1 LKSPASRGFFVS
13 VRVWADTFSLS
24 MPTFRAW
31 IAACRPKTLVAAV
44 APVVLGGAVV
54 VAHASA
60 SGLWFEQ
67 VFILTLL
74 SCLGFALCVQV
85 ACNFANDL
93 GDSLRG
99 ADTAARVGPRRAV
112 SAGDI
117 TPAAMR
123 RGIVVACVL
132 ALILGAPVA
141 MLSPWLLLAGFLAIA
156 CALAY
161 TLGPFPLAY
170 HGLGDVFVVG
180 CFGVQATVLT
190 AWAVCLPTPGD
201 CACQTPPM
209 PWAAALLAGLG
220 LGLLADNI
228 LVANNA
234 RDYET
239 DLAVGK
245 RTMVVRFGRVFARN
259 LHGFNSVFGLACLGH
274 VFGWAPMVLL
284 PLALWQHLV
293 FRKAAQ
299 PTDFLPFLG
308 RAAVLMLAATVLC
321 VTASCLGWVPAD
333 SLWMR

>member
-1 LKSPASRGFFVS
+1 M
-13 VRVWADTFSLS
+13 T
-24 MPTFRAW
+24 TFRAW
-31 IAACRPKTLVAAV
+31 LAACRPKTLVAAV
-44 APVVLGGAVV
+44 APIALGGAVV
-54 VAHASA
+54 VAYAGA
-60 SGLWFEQ
+60 SGLWADRAFVMTQ
-67 VFILTLL
+67 L
-74 SCLGFALCVQV
+74 SCLGFALGVQV

-99 ADTAARVGPRRAV
+99 ADSSARVGPRRAV

-117 TPAAMR
+117 SPAAMR
-123 RGIVVACVL
+123 RGIWVACAL
-132 ALILGAPVA
+132 ALFLGAPVA
-141 MLSPWLLLAGFLAIA
+141 LLSPWLLLAGLLAIA

-170 HGLGDVFVVG
+170 RGLGDVFVVG

-190 AWAVCLPTPGD
+190 ALAVCTPFPGD
-201 CACQTPPM
+201 CACDTPLM
-209 PWAAALLAGLG
+209 PWRPALLAGLG

-245 RTMVVRFGRVFARN
+245 RTTVVRFGRGFARN
-259 LHGFNSVFGLACLGH
+259 LHGFNSILGLACLGH

-284 PLALWQHLV
+284 PLALWQHLA

-299 PTDFLPFLG
+299 PADFLPFLG
-308 RAAVLMLAATVLC
+308 RAAGLMLLATILC
-321 VTASCLGWVPAD
+321 VTATCLRWVPAD

>member
-1 LKSPASRGFFVS
+1 M
-13 VRVWADTFSLS
+13 T
-24 MPTFRAW
+24 TFRAW
-31 IAACRPKTLVAAV
+31 LAATRPKTLVAAV
-44 APVVLGGAVV
+44 APIALGGAVFAAYGEGPATAG
-54 VAHASA
+54 AH
-60 SGLWFEQ
+60 
-67 VFILTLL
+67 LL
-74 SCLGFALCVQV
+74 VLSSCLSFALCVQV

-99 ADTAARVGPRRAV
+99 ADTSARIGPRRAV

-117 TPAAMR
+117 SPVAMR
-123 RGIVVACVL
+123 RGIWIACIL

-141 MLSPWLLLAGFLAIA
+141 SLSPWLLLAGFLAIG

-170 HGLGDVFVVG
+170 RGLGDVFVVA
-180 CFGVQATVLT
+180 CFGIQATTLT
-190 AWAVCLPTPGD
+190 VWAISVALTN
-201 CACQTPPM
+201 AVM
-209 PWAAALLAGLG
+209 PWAPALLAGLG

-245 RTMVVRFGRVFARN
+245 RTTVVRFGRGFARN
-259 LHGFNSVFGLACLGH
+259 LHGFNSLLGLACLGH
-274 VFGWAPMVLL
+274 VFGWAPMALL
-284 PLALWQHLV
+284 PLALWQHLA

-299 PTDFLPFLG
+299 PADFLPFLG
-308 RAAVLMLAATVLC
+308 RAAVLMLLATILC
-321 VTASCLGWVPAD
+321 VTATCLGWVPAD

>member
-1 LKSPASRGFFVS
+1 MS
-13 VRVWADTFSLS
+13 
-24 MPTFRAW
+24 TFRSW

-44 APVVLGGAVV
+44 APIALGGAVV
-54 VAHASA
+54 SAQAGVA
-60 SGLWFEQ
+60 GLWADPSAIF
-67 VFILTLL
+67 VLL
-74 SCLGFALCVQV
+74 SCLGFALGVQV

-93 GDSLRG
+93 GDSQRG

-123 RGIVVACVL
+123 RGIWIACLL
-132 ALILGAPVA
+132 ALVLGAPVA
-141 MLSPWLLLAGFLAIA
+141 MLSPWLLLAGLLAIA

-170 HGLGDVFVVG
+170 RGLGDVFVVG

-190 AWAVCLPTPGD
+190 AWAVCVPFSGD
-201 CACQTPPM
+201 CGCHALPM
-209 PWAAALLAGLG
+209 PWTAAAVAGLG

-245 RTMVVRFGRVFARN
+245 RTTVVRFGRGFARN
-259 LHGFNSVFGLACLGH
+259 LHGLNSLAGLGCLGA
-274 VFGWAPMVLL
+274 VFGWAPLCLL
-284 PLALWQHLV
+284 PLALWQHV
-293 FRKAAQ
+293 GFRKAAQ
-299 PTDFLPFLG
+299 PADFVPFLG
-308 RAAVLMLAATVLC
+308 RAAGLMLLATILC
-321 VTASCLGWVPAD
+321 VTATCLGWVPAGTL
-333 SLWMR
+333 SAR

>member
-1 LKSPASRGFFVS
+1 MK
-13 VRVWADTFSLS
+13 
-24 MPTFRAW
+24 TFRAW
-31 IAACRPKTLVAAV
+31 LAATRPKTLVAAV
-44 APVVLGGAVV
+44 APIALGGAVV
-54 VAHASA
+54 VAYSGAP
-60 SGLWFEQ
+60 GLWAHQ
-67 VFILTLL
+67 VFVLTLL

-117 TPAAMR
+117 SPAAMR
-123 RGIVVACVL
+123 RGIWIACGL
-132 ALILGAPVA
+132 ALVLGAPVA
-141 MLSPWLLLAGFLAIA
+141 LLSPWLLLAGFLAIA

-170 HGLGDVFVVG
+170 RGLGDVFVVG

-190 AWAVCLPTPGD
+190 AWAISVALTNV
-201 CACQTPPM
+201 AM
-209 PWAAALLAGLG
+209 PWAPALLAGLG

-245 RTMVVRFGRVFARN
+245 RTTVVRFGRGFARN
-259 LHGFNSVFGLACLGH
+259 LHGFNSIFGLACLGH
-274 VFGWAPMVLL
+274 VFGWAPMALL
-284 PLALWQHLV
+284 PLALWQHLT
-293 FRKAAQ
+293 FRKASQ
-299 PTDFLPFLG
+299 PADFLPFLG
-308 RAAVLMLAATVLC
+308 RAAVLMLLATILC
-321 VTASCLGWVPAD
+321 VTATCLGWVPAD

>member
-1 LKSPASRGFFVS
+1 MTKI
-13 VRVWADTFSLS
+13 
-24 MPTFRAW
+24 RAW
-31 IAACRPKTLVAAV
+31 LEACRPKTLVAAV

-54 VAHASA
+54 VAHAGA
-60 SGLWFEQ
+60 AGLWAERAFL
-67 VFILTLL
+67 FILL

-93 GDSLRG
+93 GDSARG

-117 TPAAMR
+117 SPDAMR
-123 RGIVVACVL
+123 RGIWIACLL
-132 ALILGAPVA
+132 ALMLGAPVA
-141 MLSPWLLLAGFLAIA
+141 SLSPWLLLAGFLAIA

-170 HGLGDVFVVG
+170 RGLGDVFVIG

-201 CACQTPPM
+201 CACHTPLI
-209 PWAAALLAGLG
+209 PWAPALLAGLG

-239 DLAVGK
+239 DLAAGK
-245 RTMVVRFGRVFARN
+245 RTTVVRFGRGFARN
-259 LHGFNSVFGLACLGH
+259 LHGFNAVCGLACLGL
-274 VFGWAPMVLL
+274 VFGWAPLALL
-284 PLALWQHLV
+284 PLALWQHLA
-293 FRKAAQ
+293 FRKASQ
-299 PTDFLPFLG
+299 PADFLPFLG
-308 RAAVLMLAATVLC
+308 RAAVLMLLATALC
-321 VTASCLGWVPAD
+321 VTATCLGWVPAGN
-333 SLWMR
+333 LWMR

>member
-1 LKSPASRGFFVS
+1 MTKL
-13 VRVWADTFSLS
+13 
-24 MPTFRAW
+24 RAW
-31 IAACRPKTLVAAV
+31 LSATRPKTLVAAV
-44 APVVLGGAVV
+44 APIALGGAVV
-54 VAHASA
+54 VAYAGA
-60 SGLWFEQ
+60 SGLWLYRP
-67 VFILTLL
+67 FILTLL

-93 GDSLRG
+93 GDSYTG
-99 ADTAARVGPRRAV
+99 ADTAGRVGPRRAV

-117 TPAAMR
+117 SPTAMR
-123 RGIVVACVL
+123 RGIWVACLL
-132 ALILGAPVA
+132 ALLLGAPVA
-141 MLSPWLLLAGFLAIA
+141 MLSPWLLLAGLLAIA

-170 HGLGDVFVVG
+170 RGLGDVFVVG

-190 AWAVCLPTPGD
+190 ALAVCTPGPYD
-201 CACQTPPM
+201 CGCDTLFM
-209 PWAAALLAGLG
+209 PWRPALLAGLG

-245 RTMVVRFGRVFARN
+245 RTTVVRFGRGFARN
-259 LHGFNSVFGLACLGH
+259 LHGFNSIFGLSCLGH

-284 PLALWQHLV
+284 PLAIWQHLA

-299 PTDFLPFLG
+299 PADFLPFLG
-308 RAAVLMLAATVLC
+308 RAAGLMLLATILC
-321 VTASCLGWVPAD
+321 VTATCLGWVPAD

>member
-1 LKSPASRGFFVS
+1 M
-13 VRVWADTFSLS
+13 T
-24 MPTFRAW
+24 TFRAW
-31 IAACRPKTLVAAV
+31 LAATRPKTLVAAV
-44 APVVLGGAVV
+44 APIALGGAVF
-54 VAHASA
+54 AAYGKGASEA
-60 SGLWFEQ
+60 GVDMLVLS
-67 VFILTLL
+67 

-99 ADTAARVGPRRAV
+99 ADTSARIGPRRAV
-112 SAGDI
+112 SSGDI
-117 TPAAMR
+117 SPGAMR
-123 RGIVVACVL
+123 RGIWIACGL

-141 MLSPWLLLAGFLAIA
+141 LLSPWLFLAGLLAIA

-170 HGLGDVFVVG
+170 RGLGDVFVVA
-180 CFGVQATVLT
+180 CFGVQATTLT
-190 AWAVCLPTPGD
+190 VWAISVALTS
-201 CACQTPPM
+201 AVM
-209 PWAAALLAGLG
+209 PWLPALLAGLG

-245 RTMVVRFGRVFARN
+245 RTTVVRFGRGFARN
-259 LHGFNSVFGLACLGH
+259 LHGFNSLLGLGCLGH

-284 PLALWQHLV
+284 PLALWQHLA

-299 PTDFLPFLG
+299 PADFLPFLG
-308 RAAVLMLAATVLC
+308 RAAVLMLLATILC
-321 VTASCLGWVPAD
+321 VTATCLGWVPAD

>member
-1 LKSPASRGFFVS
+1 M
-13 VRVWADTFSLS
+13 T
-24 MPTFRAW
+24 TFRAW
-31 IAACRPKTLVAAV
+31 IDACRPKTLVAAV
-44 APVVLGGAVV
+44 APIALGGAVV
-54 VAHASA
+54 VAYSGASD
-60 SGLWFEQ
+60 LWANQ
-67 VFILTLL
+67 VFVLTLL

-99 ADTAARVGPRRAV
+99 ADTSARIGPRRAV

-117 TPAAMR
+117 SPAAMR
-123 RGIVVACVL
+123 RGIWIAFAF
-132 ALILGAPVA
+132 ALFLGAPVA
-141 MLSPWLLLAGFLAIA
+141 LLSPWLLLAGLLAIA

-170 HGLGDVFVVG
+170 RGLGDVFVVG

-190 AWAVCLPTPGD
+190 AWAVSVASPLVL
-201 CACQTPPM
+201 M
-209 PWAAALLAGLG
+209 PWAPALLAGLG

-245 RTMVVRFGRVFARN
+245 RTTVVRFGRGFARN
-259 LHGFNSVFGLACLGH
+259 LHGFNSVVGLACLGH
-274 VFGWAPMVLL
+274 VFGWAPMALL
-284 PLALWQHLV
+284 PLAVWQHLG
-293 FRKAAQ
+293 FRRAAQ
-299 PTDFLPFLG
+299 PADFLPFLG
-308 RAAVLMLAATVLC
+308 RAAVLMLLATILC
-321 VTASCLGWVPAD
+321 VTATCLGWVPTG

>member
-1 LKSPASRGFFVS
+1 MRGFFVS
-13 VRVWADTFSLS
+13 VRARPDTFGHS
-24 MPTFRAW
+24 MTTICAW
-31 IAACRPKTLVAAV
+31 LDACRPKTLVAAV

-54 VAHASA
+54 VAHAGEA
-60 SGLWFEQ
+60 GLWAERGFLF
-67 VFILTLL
+67 VLL
-74 SCLGFALCVQV
+74 SCLGFALGVQV

-117 TPAAMR
+117 SPAAMR
-123 RGIVVACVL
+123 RGIWIACLL
-132 ALILGAPVA
+132 ALLLGAPVA
-141 MLSPWLLLAGFLAIA
+141 SLSPWLLLAGFLAIA

-170 HGLGDVFVVG
+170 RGLGDVFVIG

-190 AWAVCLPTPGD
+190 AWAVCTPISGD
-201 CACQTPPM
+201 CGCQTPSM
-209 PWAAALLAGLG
+209 PWAPALLAGLG

-245 RTMVVRFGRVFARN
+245 RTTVVRFGRGFARR
-259 LHGFNSVFGLACLGH
+259 LHGFNSFVGLVCLGL
-274 VFGWAPMVLL
+274 VFGWAPMVLS
-284 PLALWQHLV
+284 PLALWQHLA
-293 FRKAAQ
+293 FRRASQ
-299 PTDFLPFLG
+299 PADFLPFLG
-308 RAAVLMLAATVLC
+308 RAAVLMLLATVLC
-321 VTASCLGWVPAD
+321 VTATCLGWVPAGT
-333 SLWMR
+333 LWPR

>member
-1 LKSPASRGFFVS
+1 MTTS
-13 VRVWADTFSLS
+13 
-24 MPTFRAW
+24 RAW
-31 IAACRPKTLVAAV
+31 IHACRPKTLVAAV
-44 APVVLGGAVV
+44 APIALGGAVV
-54 VAHASA
+54 VAYSGASD
-60 SGLWFEQ
+60 LWADQ
-67 VFILTLL
+67 VFVLTLL

-99 ADTAARVGPRRAV
+99 ADTSARIGPRRAV

-117 TPAAMR
+117 TPVAMR
-123 RGIVVACVL
+123 RGIWIACVL
-132 ALILGAPVA
+132 ALVLGAPVA
-141 MLSPWLLLAGFLAIA
+141 SLSLWLLLAGFLAIA

-170 HGLGDVFVVG
+170 RGLGDVFVIG

-190 AWAVCLPTPGD
+190 AWAVCTPGLRD
-201 CACQTPPM
+201 CGFNKLPM
-209 PWAAALLAGLG
+209 PWAPALLAGLG

-239 DLAVGK
+239 DLAVSK
-245 RTMVVRFGRVFARN
+245 RTTVVRFGRGFARN

-274 VFGWAPMVLL
+274 VFGWAPIVLL
-284 PLALWQHLV
+284 PLALWQHLA

-299 PTDFLPFLG
+299 PADFLPFLG
-308 RAAVLMLAATVLC
+308 RAAVLMLLATILC
-321 VTASCLGWVPAD
+321 VTATCLGWVPAD

>member
-1 LKSPASRGFFVS
+1 MTIF
-13 VRVWADTFSLS
+13 RVWL
-24 MPTFRAW
+24 
-31 IAACRPKTLVAAV
+31 AATRPKTLVAAV
-44 APVVLGGAVV
+44 APIALGGAVFAAYGQGPATAG
-54 VAHASA
+54 AH
-60 SGLWFEQ
+60 
-67 VFILTLL
+67 LL
-74 SCLGFALCVQV
+74 VLSSCLGFALCVQV

-99 ADTAARVGPRRAV
+99 ADTSARIGPRRAV

-117 TPAAMR
+117 SPVAMR
-123 RGIVVACVL
+123 RGIWIACIL

-141 MLSPWLLLAGFLAIA
+141 SLSPWLLLAGFLAIG

-170 HGLGDVFVVG
+170 RGLGDVFVVA
-180 CFGVQATVLT
+180 CFGIQATTLT
-190 AWAVCLPTPGD
+190 VWAISVALTN
-201 CACQTPPM
+201 AVM
-209 PWAAALLAGLG
+209 PWAPALLAGLG

-245 RTMVVRFGRVFARN
+245 RTTVVRFGRGFARN
-259 LHGFNSVFGLACLGH
+259 LHGFNSLLGLACLGH
-274 VFGWAPMVLL
+274 VFGWAPMALL
-284 PLALWQHLV
+284 PLALWQHLA

-299 PTDFLPFLG
+299 PADFLPFLG
-308 RAAVLMLAATVLC
+308 RAAVLMLLATILC
-321 VTASCLGWVPAD
+321 VTATCLGWVPTD